1 MDVLH
6 GVAKGEVGPWSMRGV
21 LVIEIDVLTDRS
33 ELVRLDFEDF

>member
-1 MDVLH
+1 MVVH

-21 LVIEIDVLTDRS
+21 LVIGFAVLTDKS